1 MLPGR
6 LFLCWRLLSTLLLGS
21 CGISLLEDVK
31 CQTLALL
38 KDFVNQVFMAMSS
51 LQEVDDL
58 LSVVVDMG
66 PVVISVLDGLLGC
79 DQLSNVDRR

>member
-6 LFLCWRLLSTLLLGS
+6 LLLCWRLLSTLLLGS

-38 KDFVNQVFMAMSS
+38 KDLVNQVLMATRS

-58 LSVVVDMG
+58 LSVVVDVG
-66 PVVISVLDGLLGC
+66 TVVISVLDGLLGC